1 MSTDKQC
8 DCDACAVVFRLA
20 GHDVGASGDDDIL
33 DRLHHQWNG
42 EYDPTGRLL
51 SEAADEIE
59 ALREERDRYFASACE
74 WKDDYRALVTLVHAW
89 ADADIAWLESN
100 GSRTCD
106 YFSGRTLT
114 VLAEAQDALRKWVG
128 R

>member
-20 GHDVGASGDDDIL
+20 GPDVGASGDDDIL

-51 SEAADEIE
+51 SEAADEIKD
-59 ALREERDRYFASACE
+59 LRAERDRYFASACE

-89 ADADIAWLESN
+89 ADACILMEKTGSLDTTTPEGIAAGQALI
-100 GSRTCD
+100 
-106 YFSGRTLT
+106 
-114 VLAEAQDALRKWVG
+114 ALRKAVG

>member
-51 SEAADEIE
+51 SEAAEEIME
-59 ALREERDRYFASACE
+59 LRNRIAQLEQAL
-74 WKDDYRALVTLVHAW
+74 
-89 ADADIAWLESN
+89 DA
-100 GSRTCD
+100 
-106 YFSGRTLT
+106 
-114 VLAEAQDALRKWVG
+114 VG
-128 R
+128 YLKAITAIMDQPK

>member
-20 GHDVGASGDDDIL
+20 GPDVGASGDDDIL
-33 DRLHHQWNG
+33 DRLRHQWNG

-59 ALREERDRYFASACE
+59 RLRS
-74 WKDDYRALVTLVHAW
+74 LIIAW
-89 ADADIAWLESN
+89 ADASELYDGPRSI
-100 GSRTCD
+100 
-106 YFSGRTLT
+106 GRYVDTA
-114 VLAEAQDALRKWVG
+114 LALLGAVG